1 MALTVLPAVNYQ
13 SPLNAVP
20 TRVGAE
26 PKEGRKIIPVEIDWG
41 TMGGPNNTVSLNL
54 QNNAT
59 LEFSQI
65 IALSVDN
72 SQCGGDIQ
80 FIFPDTTVTLTIP
93 AYSPATIVEVFTNQT
108 QFYVTNLGEET
119 EDITRF
125 SILNFLPPP
134 IAVPTT
140 QEQTVGSSA
149 GISSASGTGGATVLL
164 ASTINGTIKNIF
176 INWFTRTTASAN
188 WSISDGTG
196 KVIATGEVLG
206 GQTEA
211 GGTPSIQDF
220 AVTVLDWQDIS
231 VRFQGGLNFNIGSP
245 SSAGPSFFNVALLY
259 RTP

>member
-1 MALTVLPAVNYQ
+1 MGISVLPAVNYQ
-13 SPLNAVP
+13 SPLNAIP
-20 TRVGAE
+20 IRVGTE

-65 IALSVDN
+65 IALSIDN

-80 FIFPDTTVTLTIP
+80 FIFPDTSVTLTIP

-108 QFYVTNLGEET
+108 QFFVTNLGEQT

-140 QEQTVGSSA
+140 QEQNTVNSA
-149 GISSASGTGGATVLL
+149 GISSAVSGTTAIVAAG
-164 ASTINGTIKNIF
+164 INGSIEGVH
-176 INWFTRTTASAN
+176 INWFTSVNASAN
-188 WSISDGTG
+188 WSLTDGTG
-196 KVIATGEVLG
+196 KTLFTGEV
-206 GQTEA
+206 A
-211 GGTPSIQDF
+211 GGNYNNGTIGL
-220 AVTVLDWQDIS
+220 AVDQFLNVLDIDDVR
-231 VRFQGGLNFNIGSP
+231 VRFTNGLNFNIV
-245 SSAGPSFFNVALLY
+245 AGTAATIQFFNVAILY